1 MKIKIGVI
9 SDTHLS
15 QPSPDLFDLMGDV
28 FSDVS
33 MVFHAGDLTR
43 ISILEAFSE
52 KEVYAVSGNMDQH
65 DVVDTLPSETVI
77 KIGEYRIGLIHGW
90 GSRDGVEGRVMG
102 RFSGVDGIV
111 YGHTHRPANHL
122 KDNILLFNPGA
133 FSGSFISGKKHSVGV
148 LSINDGLTGRII
160 NI

>member
-1 MKIKIGVI
+1 M
-9 SDTHLS
+9 
-15 QPSPDLFDLMGDV
+15 
-28 FSDVS
+28 
-33 MVFHAGDLTR
+33 
-43 ISILEAFSE
+43 
-52 KEVYAVSGNMDQH
+52 SGNMDQH

-90 GSRDGVEGRVMG
+90 GSRDRVEDRVMG
-102 RFSGVDGIV
+102 RFSGVDAIV